1 MAKRMMFRLSTGEEF
16 FFALNPQEYTAI
28 TPARVNI
35 VQTKGGVFADNFG
48 VGVTAINIKGIAKNN
63 FVRDKDGNVRNTALD
78 TFKELRD
85 KVVLNYFDGQIP
97 GLPPTKTMEFYNF
110 TDEDYYEVIPMQFS
124 LTRSA
129 TKPLLYTYEINLVV
143 VRSLLDAAAKERDRV
158 EEYLQLS
165 EENKNLYPLSPTPS
179 SQIVDAIIN
188 PDEAG
193 SSPTPAAPSSTSLPF
208 IFKYGDEVLLFN
220 IQEIGTFDIGNYIKE
235 HTASFIPNLAYI
247 SPDLANSKPTEMGAI
262 LQNQSTGAVFMVNGV
277 DPTLPPNTIR
287 IEVPTI
293 QNTVDQYLASLESAN
308 MEYGILPILQ
318 QAYNEE
324 NENPNPEVANKL
336 KNSTINLLYPFEKLR
351 TDYWLKLQ
359 SSDENTPD
367 PLEQQLVN
375 QEIER
380 MEIVKDINEVQ
391 QQTKQAEE
399 ILKALNTVLI
409 PEEEIGTSLSSY
421 ASSELFR
428 TIRMAQLQGELGVN
442 FGKYGTIIFS
452 SHLTD
457 ALPTLQNLPSDIAQ
471 EKKIL
476 IGTLE
481 RKVYPT
487 IDKPPSLDI
496 NTTEAE
502 ALAAYGHVLGLERV
516 VTDVLSM
523 PPGAREEAEELAKD
537 MLYENDLILDK
548 DKSLEE
554 IYQDLISQGIFTGGT
569 ASAGLI
575 NHLHQMQFPGAI
587 R

>member
-1 MAKRMMFRLSTGEEF
+1 MPKRMMFKLSTGEEF
-16 FFALNPQEYTAI
+16 LFALNPREYTAI

-129 TKPLLYTYEINLVV
+129 TKALFYNYEINLVV
-143 VRSLLDAAAKERDRV
+143 VRKLSDPEAKKSDIV
-158 EEYLQLS
+158 ENYLQLS

-179 SQIVDAIIN
+179 SPIVDAIIN
-188 PDEAG
+188 PDEA
-193 SSPTPAAPSSTSLPF
+193 SPSTTPLPF
-208 IFKYGDEVLLFN
+208 IFTYGDEVLLFN
-220 IQEIGTFDIGNYIKE
+220 IQEIGTFDIGNYIRE

-247 SPDLANSKPTEMGAI
+247 SPDLANSKPTEIGAI

-293 QNTVDQYLASLESAN
+293 QNTVDQYLASLDSSN
-308 MEYGILPILQ
+308 IDYGILPILQ

-457 ALPTLQNLPSDIAQ
+457 ALPILQNLPSDIAQ

-523 PPGAREEAEELAKD
+523 PPEAREEAEELAKD

-575 NHLHQMQFPGAI
+575 NHLHQMQFPGAV

>member
-1 MAKRMMFRLSTGEEF
+1 MAKRMMFKLSTGEEF

-48 VGVTAINIKGIAKNN
+48 VGITAINIKGITKNN
-63 FVRDKDGNVRNTALD
+63 FVSDNMGNVRHTALD

-85 KVVLNYFDGQIP
+85 KVVLNYFSGQIP
-97 GLPPTKTMEFYNF
+97 GHPPNKTMEFYNF

-129 TKPLLYTYEINLVV
+129 TKPLFYNYEINLVV
-143 VRSLLDAAAKERDRV
+143 VRNMFDAPADERDRV
-158 EEYLQLS
+158 EDYLKLS
-165 EENKNLYPLSPTPS
+165 EENKNRYPLSPTPS
-179 SQIVDAIIN
+179 SPIVDSIIN
-188 PDEAG
+188 PDKETQ
-193 SSPTPAAPSSTSLPF
+193 SSPLPF
-208 IFKYGDEVLLFN
+208 IFRYGDDVLLFN
-220 IQEIGTFDIGNYIKE
+220 IQEIGTFNIEDYIKE

-247 SPDLANSKPTEMGAI
+247 SPDLANSKPTEIGAI
-262 LQNQSTGAVFMVNGV
+262 LENQATGSVFMVNGI
-277 DPTLPPNTIR
+277 DYTLPPNTIR

-293 QNTVDQYLASLESAN
+293 QNTVDQYLSSIDSADT
-308 MEYGILPILQ
+308 EYGILPILQ
-318 QAYNEE
+318 HAYNEE
-324 NENPNPEVANKL
+324 NENPNPEVANRL
-336 KNSTINLLYPFEKLR
+336 KHSTINLLYPFEKLR
-351 TDYWLKLQ
+351 ADYWLKLQ
-359 SSDENTPD
+359 SSDEITPD
-367 PLEQQLVN
+367 PLEQQLLN
-375 QEIER
+375 REIEQ
-380 MEIVKDINEVQ
+380 MEIAKDISGIQ
-391 QQTKQAEE
+391 QQAKQAEE

-421 ASSELFR
+421 ASSELFH
-428 TIRMAQLQGELGVN
+428 TIRMAQLQGELGID

-452 SHLTD
+452 SHLTE
-457 ALPTLQNLPSDIAQ
+457 ALPTLQNLPNDVAQ

-523 PPGAREEAEELAKD
+523 PPEIRGEAEELAKD
-537 MLYENDLILDK
+537 MLYENDLISDQ
-548 DKSLEE
+548 DRPLEE
-554 IYQDLISQGIFTGGT
+554 IYQDLISQGVFTGGT

-575 NHLHQMQFPGAI
+575 NHLHQMQFIGAI
-587 R
+587 D

>member
-1 MAKRMMFRLSTGEEF
+1 MPKRMMFKLSTGEEF
-16 FFALNPQEYTAI
+16 LFALNPQEYNVI

-48 VGVTAINIKGIAKNN
+48 TGVTAINIKGITKNN
-63 FVRDKDGNVRNTALD
+63 FVKDQSGNVRNTALD

-129 TKPLLYTYEINLVV
+129 TKALFYNYEINLVV
-143 VRSLLDAAAKERDRV
+143 VRKLSDPEAKKSDIV
-158 EEYLQLS
+158 ENYLQLS

-179 SQIVDAIIN
+179 SPIVDAIIN
-188 PDEAG
+188 PDEA
-193 SSPTPAAPSSTSLPF
+193 SPSTTPLPF
-208 IFKYGDEVLLFN
+208 IFTYGDEALLFN

-247 SPDLANSKPTEMGAI
+247 SPDLANSKPTEIGAI

-293 QNTVDQYLASLESAN
+293 QNTVDQYLASLDSAN
-308 MEYGILPILQ
+308 IDYGILPILQ

-457 ALPTLQNLPSDIAQ
+457 ALPILQNLPSDIAQ

-487 IDKPPSLDI
+487 TNKPPSLDI

-523 PPGAREEAEELAKD
+523 PPEAREEAEELAKD

-575 NHLHQMQFPGAI
+575 NHLHQMQFPGAV

>member
-1 MAKRMMFRLSTGEEF
+1 MMFKLSTGEEF
-16 FFALNPQEYTAI
+16 LFALNPQEYNVI

-48 VGVTAINIKGIAKNN
+48 TGVTAINIKGITKNN
-63 FVRDKDGNVRNTALD
+63 FVKDQSGNVRNTALD

-129 TKPLLYTYEINLVV
+129 TKALFYNYEINLVV
-143 VRSLLDAAAKERDRV
+143 VRKLSDPEAKKSDIV
-158 EEYLQLS
+158 ENYLQLS

-179 SQIVDAIIN
+179 SPIVDAIIN
-188 PDEAG
+188 PDEA
-193 SSPTPAAPSSTSLPF
+193 SPSTTPLPF
-208 IFKYGDEVLLFN
+208 IFTYGDEALLFN

-247 SPDLANSKPTEMGAI
+247 SPDLANSKPTEIGAI

-293 QNTVDQYLASLESAN
+293 QNTVDQYLASLDSAN
-308 MEYGILPILQ
+308 IDYGILPILQ

-457 ALPTLQNLPSDIAQ
+457 ALPILQNLPSDIAQ

-523 PPGAREEAEELAKD
+523 PPEAREEAEELAKD

-575 NHLHQMQFPGAI
+575 NHLHQMQFPGAV

>member
-1 MAKRMMFRLSTGEEF
+1 MPKRMMFKLSTGEEF
-16 FFALNPQEYTAI
+16 LFALNPQEYNVI

-48 VGVTAINIKGIAKNN
+48 TGVTAINIKGITKNN
-63 FVRDKDGNVRNTALD
+63 FVSDKDGNVRNTALD

-129 TKPLLYTYEINLVV
+129 TKALFYNYAINLVV
-143 VRSLLDAAAKERDRV
+143 VRKLSDPEAKKSDIV
-158 EEYLQLS
+158 ENYLQLS

-179 SQIVDAIIN
+179 SPIVDAIIN
-188 PDEAG
+188 PDEA
-193 SSPTPAAPSSTSLPF
+193 SPSTTPLPF
-208 IFKYGDEVLLFN
+208 IFTYGDEVLLFN
-220 IQEIGTFDIGNYIKE
+220 IQEIGTFDIGNYIRE

-247 SPDLANSKPTEMGAI
+247 SPDLANSKPTEIGAI
-262 LQNQSTGAVFMVNGV
+262 LKNQSTGAVFMVNGV

-287 IEVPTI
+287 IEVPSI
-293 QNTVDQYLASLESAN
+293 QNSVDQYLAGLDSADIS
-308 MEYGILPILQ
+308 YGILPILQ

-324 NENPNPEVANKL
+324 NENTNPEVANDI

-351 TDYWLKLQ
+351 MDYWSKLK
-359 SSDENTPD
+359 SSDENIPD
-367 PLEQQLVN
+367 PLEQQLIN
-375 QEIER
+375 QETER
-380 MEIVKDINEVQ
+380 MEIVKDIQ

-409 PEEEIGTSLSSY
+409 PEKEIGTSPSSY
-421 ASSELFR
+421 VSSDLFQ

-442 FGKYGTIIFS
+442 FGKYGAVIFS

-457 ALPTLQNLPSDIAQ
+457 ALPTLQNLSSDIAR

-487 IDKPPSLDI
+487 TNKPPSLDI

-523 PPGAREEAEELAKD
+523 PPENREEAEELAKD
-537 MLYENDLILDK
+537 MLYENDLILDR
-548 DKSLEE
+548 DKPLEE

-575 NHLHQMQFPGAI
+575 NHLHQMQFPGAFN
-587 R
+587 

>member
-1 MAKRMMFRLSTGEEF
+1 MPKRMMFKLSTGEEF
-16 FFALNPQEYTAI
+16 LFALNPQEYNVI

-48 VGVTAINIKGIAKNN
+48 TGVTAINIKGITKNN
-63 FVRDKDGNVRNTALD
+63 FVSDKDGNVRNTALD

-129 TKPLLYTYEINLVV
+129 TKALFYNYEINLVV
-143 VRSLLDAAAKERDRV
+143 VRKLSDPEAKKSDIV
-158 EEYLQLS
+158 ENYLQLS

-179 SQIVDAIIN
+179 SPIVDAIIN
-188 PDEAG
+188 PDEA
-193 SSPTPAAPSSTSLPF
+193 SPSTTPLPF
-208 IFKYGDEVLLFN
+208 IFTYGDEALLFN
-220 IQEIGTFDIGNYIKE
+220 IQEIGTFDIGNYIRE

-247 SPDLANSKPTEMGAI
+247 SPDLANSKPTEIGAI
-262 LQNQSTGAVFMVNGV
+262 LKNQSTGAVFMVNGV

-293 QNTVDQYLASLESAN
+293 QNTVDQYLSSLDSAN
-308 MEYGILPILQ
+308 IDYGILPILQ

-324 NENPNPEVANKL
+324 NENPNPEAANKL

-399 ILKALNTVLI
+399 ILKALNTVFI
-409 PEEEIGTSLSSY
+409 PEEEIGTSTSSY

-452 SHLTD
+452 SHLTE

-523 PPGAREEAEELAKD
+523 PPEDREEAEELAKD

-575 NHLHQMQFPGAI
+575 NHLHQMQFPGAV

>member
-1 MAKRMMFRLSTGEEF
+1 MPKRMMFKLSTGEEF
-16 FFALNPQEYTAI
+16 LFALNPQEYSVI

-35 VQTKGGVFADNFG
+35 VQTKGGIFADNFG
-48 VGVTAINIKGIAKNN
+48 TGVTAINIKGITKNN
-63 FVRDKDGNVRNTALD
+63 FVSDKDGNVRNTALD

-129 TKPLLYTYEINLVV
+129 TKPLFYNYEINLVV
-143 VRSLLDAAAKERDRV
+143 VRKLSDAEVKEKDIV

-179 SQIVDAIIN
+179 SPIVDAIIN
-188 PDEAG
+188 PDEA
-193 SSPTPAAPSSTSLPF
+193 SPSTTTPLPF
-208 IFKYGDEVLLFN
+208 IFTYGDDVLLFN
-220 IQEIGTFDIGNYIKE
+220 IQEIGTFDIGNYIRE

-247 SPDLANSKPTEMGAI
+247 SPDLANSKPTEIGAI
-262 LQNQSTGAVFMVNGV
+262 LKNQSTGAVFMVNGV

-287 IEVPTI
+287 IEVPSI
-293 QNTVDQYLASLESAN
+293 QNSVDQYLASLDSADIS
-308 MEYGILPILQ
+308 YGILPILQ

-324 NENPNPEVANKL
+324 NESTNYEAANAI

-351 TDYWLKLQ
+351 MDYWSKLK
-359 SSDENTPD
+359 SSDENIPD
-367 PLEQQLVN
+367 PLEQQLIN
-375 QEIER
+375 QETER
-380 MEIVKDINEVQ
+380 MEIAKDISGIQ
-391 QQTKQAEE
+391 QQAKQAEE

-421 ASSELFR
+421 ASSELFH
-428 TIRMAQLQGELGVN
+428 TIRMAQLQGELGID

-452 SHLTD
+452 SHLTE
-457 ALPTLQNLPSDIAQ
+457 ALPTLQNLPNDVAQ

-476 IGTLE
+476 ISTLE

-523 PPGAREEAEELAKD
+523 PPEIRGEAEELAKD
-537 MLYENDLILDK
+537 MLYENDLISDQ
-548 DKSLEE
+548 DRPLEE
-554 IYQDLISQGIFTGGT
+554 IYQDLISQGVFTGGT

-575 NHLHQMQFPGAI
+575 NHLHQMQFIGAI
-587 R
+587 D